1 MPPPNTSAAAAA
13 STAHQHTHPAPG
25 GATSTAAKAKA
36 KKARA
41 ASAAGAASP
50 ATSKASAARS
60 NSSSGAAA
68 TAAAA
73 RGPPPP
79 MPHPSSPSASTSASA
94 SGTAAAAAAAAAADE
109 SGVAEAQPSVSPL
122 FVAVRITKTTKK
134 HSGGFAYSLEDKT
147 VTKPGYG
154 GTPGTSVPVSAL
166 YGPEHDN
173 ESVYNTRI
181 RDVVEGVLSGEHG
194 LVMVYGNAGS
204 GKSHTM
210 LGSPHNYGIVPR
222 AIDQLY
228 EKMSSLQLQGGSSGG
243 SVRCQFAAKISYLQV
258 LGATIRDIIN
268 PDNTGLSFVAQQGV
282 VRVHGAEEVEAQRE
296 AAMELVDVGLENQTH
311 HDRAS
316 TIFRVSVERRELLED
331 GLTLIHSATLHL
343 VDVGC
348 CSPVDPKKED
358 PADIRSLLSLPALI
372 AGQGKTQP
380 TEGIAA
386 YLAPAL
392 TGGNINT
399 CVAICTRGSVDQE
412 AFGFAQALVRADI
425 KNIVKVSRHTSEGT
439 VTLSP
444 DLEDT
449 TDEPLPDGW
458 EIRTTEDGRVY
469 FIDHNSRQT
478 TWNDPRKTTR
488 RSASDTERRTS
499 SKRAFY
505 LGPGERDWKAAAQQ
519 AAAASASAS
528 TSATSASPSTPCP
541 VSLTVTPVPDNAAN
555 ARPHVGG
562 YAHSHLTPHSGAA
575 HHQAPA
581 PAAGRLRAHGGVD
594 EDAEDAEVGFLVREY
609 AQALSSAEVIHERFE
624 KLRASFAKAVDDKE
638 AEVHSLRRE
647 RGALLEAAAAHE
659 REQRT
664 LQKQVDAMRDEL
676 AALRAGGGGG
686 GGSGAASSP
695 QAAAAAPS
703 PSPSPPPH

>member
-1 MPPPNTSAAAAA
+1 MPPPGTSAAAAA
-13 STAHQHTHPAPG
+13 STAHQHAHPAPSG
-25 GATSTAAKAKA
+25 TGAATTAAKAKA

-41 ASAAGAASP
+41 ASAAAGAASP
-50 ATSKASAARS
+50 AASKASAGRS
-60 NSSSGAAA
+60 GGGA

-79 MPHPSSPSASTSASA
+79 PPTPLPASPSASTAASA
-94 SGTAAAAAAAAAADE
+94 PGTAAAADE
-109 SGVAEAQPSVSPL
+109 SAVAEAQPSVSPL

-228 EKMSSLQLQGGSSGG
+228 EKMAALQLQGGSSGG

-316 TIFRVSVERRELLED
+316 TVFRVSVERRELLED

-372 AGQGKTQP
+372 AGQVCRRPIDDAHTH
-380 TEGIAA
+380 THTHTF
-386 YLAPAL
+386 YT
-392 TGGNINT
+392 TGQ
-399 CVAICTRGSVDQE
+399 D
-412 AFGFAQALVRADI
+412 
-425 KNIVKVSRHTSEGT
+425 
-439 VTLSP
+439 
-444 DLEDT
+444 
-449 TDEPLPDGW
+449 
-458 EIRTTEDGRVY
+458 
-469 FIDHNSRQT
+469 
-478 TWNDPRKTTR
+478 
-488 RSASDTERRTS
+488 
-499 SKRAFY
+499 
-505 LGPGERDWKAAAQQ
+505 
-519 AAAASASAS
+519 
-528 TSATSASPSTPCP
+528 
-541 VSLTVTPVPDNAAN
+541 
-555 ARPHVGG
+555 
-562 YAHSHLTPHSGAA
+562 AA
-575 HHQAPA
+575 HRRDRCVSCPGADWRQHQHLC
-581 PAAGRLRAHGGVD
+581 GDL
-594 EDAEDAEVGFLVREY
+594 
-609 AQALSSAEVIHERFE
+609 HEGMSRCE
-624 KLRASFAKAVDDKE
+624 K
-638 AEVHSLRRE
+638 
-647 RGALLEAAAAHE
+647 
-659 REQRT
+659 
-664 LQKQVDAMRDEL
+664 
-676 AALRAGGGGG
+676 
-686 GGSGAASSP
+686 
-695 QAAAAAPS
+695 
-703 PSPSPPPH
+703 